1 MNDPLTPLVAQL
13 KERRSVTFQEKLKTL
28 DIRDEIWRKCKTRLR
43 MERVFPSLLPP
54 LSLSLSLSL
63 LDIELNRNLTAD
75 SNVSQR
81 IGLCADMCCER
92 ERITREFQRLFKSY
106 ELDPDTRA
114 VSIRTKDIHRMQRS
128 SSSSIIP

>member
-28 DIRDEIWRKCKTRLR
+28 DIRDEIWRKCKTCLR
-43 MERVFPSLLPP
+43 RERVFPSLLP
-54 LSLSLSLSL
+54 LSLSLSF
-63 LDIELNRNLTAD
+63 LDIELNRNSTGD
-75 SNVSQR
+75 SNASQR

-114 VSIRTKDIHRMQRS
+114 VSIRTKEIRRLQRS
-128 SSSSIIP
+128 PSSSIIP